1 MFHVEHMIG
10 HRAISVSRTR
20 ECVAELAM
28 QMEQNHD
35 SKDDRREQNLND
47 VIIEDLLIGSGGVE
61 EIGFFLVRGFVRW
74 DAIDAGQCGFF

>member
-1 MFHVEHMIG
+1 MPHVPRGTHDQELVT
-10 HRAISVSRTR
+10 AS
-20 ECVAELAM
+20 LAM